1 MLKFV
6 AFCSLCSLHL
16 KKMNTIMDKS
26 LETVIQFV
34 FNTRYINIRTLLTLH
49 VPIPSPHPMDSVET
63 V

>member
-1 MLKFV
+1 
-6 AFCSLCSLHL
+6 
-16 KKMNTIMDKS
+16 MDKS